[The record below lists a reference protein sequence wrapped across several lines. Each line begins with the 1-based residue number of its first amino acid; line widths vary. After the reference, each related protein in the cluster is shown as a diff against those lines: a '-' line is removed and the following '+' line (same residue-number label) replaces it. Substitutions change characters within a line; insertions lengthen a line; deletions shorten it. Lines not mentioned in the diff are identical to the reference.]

1 MRGPK
6 VPSFYRIMFELKIK
20 KLMSDFLNERPDIF
34 IIDYSIVNDNEIDI
48 IIDGDN
54 DITVND
60 CISFSRYLESH
71 IDRNLNDFSLNVK
84 SFGATKPFI
93 LSRQYYKHKGRTL
106 SVKTSE
112 QKYLG
117 KLIDVN
123 DKNIVLSWKER
134 QPKPV
139 GKGKITVT
147 KEIDINFNNIKEA
160 KVKIKY

>member
-34 IIDYSIVNDNEIDI
+34 IIDYSIVNDNEIEI

-60 CISFSRYLESH
+60 CISLSRYLESH

-84 SFGATKPFI
+84 C
-93 LSRQYYKHKGRTL
+93 L
-106 SVKTSE
+106 
-112 QKYLG
+112 
-117 KLIDVN
+117 
-123 DKNIVLSWKER
+123 
-134 QPKPV
+134 
-139 GKGKITVT
+139 
-147 KEIDINFNNIKEA
+147 
-160 KVKIKY
+160 